1 MVYKH
6 NVENLLKQAVE
17 TRNRIKAMIID
28 ILVQLNAKDEDSAVE
43 FDAENELAPSFLS
56 VNCAE
61 EADGTEVYIALL
73 WIDKRGLRVNYY
85 NPNAWH
91 EGDKFEYGIA
101 LDNESHVDY
110 EEILKWLK
118 DKID

>member
-1 MVYKH
+1 MVTKKYAD
-6 NVENLLKQAVE
+6 NLLAKAAE
-17 TRNRIKAMIID
+17 TRNRIKAMIVD
-28 ILVQLNAKDEDSAVE
+28 ILVQLGARDEDTAVE

-85 NPNAWH
+85 NPKAWH
-91 EGDKFEYGIA
+91 EGDKFEYDIA
-101 LDNESHVDY
+101 LDSESHVDY

-118 DKID
+118 EKID